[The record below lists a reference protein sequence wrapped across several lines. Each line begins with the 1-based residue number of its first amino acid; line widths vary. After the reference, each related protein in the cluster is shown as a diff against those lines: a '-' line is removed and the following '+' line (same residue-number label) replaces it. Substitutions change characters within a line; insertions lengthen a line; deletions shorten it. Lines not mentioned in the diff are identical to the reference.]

1 MELEQLK
8 QEWAAIDERIANVEI
23 VSRRIVKEMIES
35 KAKSSYENIYKRHI
49 YSLVN
54 IVLGGIAFAIINM
67 QAETGLKL
75 TAFTMVEGYIFAGFI
90 YGLYMLRILAKI
102 DVKQGNVDDLLE
114 LVLKY
119 RRLYYFNFRTGIP
132 SVIVL
137 IALVYTLQNA
147 FTFATILSAIV
158 CIAIGGVVGYIQ
170 HRRYIQKFKEI
181 EAGLDELREFR
192 S

>member
-23 VSRRIVKEMIES
+23 VNCRIVKGMIES
-35 KAKSSYENIYKRHI
+35 KTKSSYENIYKRHI

-54 IVLGGIAFAIINM
+54 IALGGIVFAVINM

-75 TAFTMVEGYIFAGFI
+75 SVFAAVEFYVFIGFI

-102 DVKQGNVDDLLE
+102 DIEHGNVDSLME
-114 LVLKY
+114 LMLRY

-132 SVIVL
+132 SAIAL

-147 FTFATILSAIV
+147 FTLVTILSMIT
-158 CIAIGGVVGYIQ
+158 CLAIGGVVGYIQ
-170 HRRYIQKFKEI
+170 HRRYAQKFKEI